1 MRDFQKLSIWQKS
14 HLLTIK
20 IYSITKTFPKE
31 ELYGLTSQARR
42 SASSIP
48 TNIAEGCGRNSI
60 PDFKR
65 FLMIAAGSASELHYQ
80 LILSRDL
87 HYISE
92 SIFKELS
99 EETILIKKMI
109 FSYIGKLAEANGY

>member
-20 IYSITKTFPKE
+20 IYSITKNFPKDE
-31 ELYGLTSQARR
+31 FYGLISQMRR

-48 TNIAEGCGRNSI
+48 TNIAEGCGRTSI

-80 LILSRDL
+80 LILSHDL

-92 SIFKELS
+92 TIFKELS

-109 FSYIGKLAEANGY
+109 YGYIGKLTEADS